1 MNFYEKKLKKGKDL
15 QECEVLI
22 EMDRI
27 KLFIE
32 NFVIYGL
39 GGIIGKMIPFFILPI
54 ITRLLPDSYYM
65 GISDLSNTLI
75 SFAEAIVVLGMY
87 DAMFRMFF
95 ERKEIN
101 YQQEICSSALIVV
114 LISSVIISLLMF
126 FFRESL
132 AVLIFGDK
140 AYSKLIIIGAWAV
153 FFGGSNT
160 IIAAPTRM
168 RNKRKIYLFT
178 NFFSPAVAYA
188 VAIILILKGNYL
200 YALPFGQML
209 AAFLTEG
216 IFLYYNKNWFSF
228 RNVHKKHIYDM
239 LKLGLPLLPSFL
251 IYWIFNSSDRLM
263 IASILGIEYAGIYA
277 VGSKIGHI
285 SQLIYIAFSGGWKY
299 FAFSTM
305 RDRDQV
311 ELTSHVFEYLGTIS
325 LAATILVMLGTKLLF
340 VPLFGKAYAPAAVTV
355 PYLFLAPLMQML
367 FQVATNQFLVI
378 RMTWPGSLILLIG
391 AIGNIALN
399 AALIPRLGIE
409 GAAIATLAGFTIS
422 VAVGALVL
430 QNMGLFRMPLR
441 FLGMAGLFLLFL
453 LGNRLMELSF
463 FASAFFGAVVI
474 GVYLFTYRNELRTIG
489 YMIKGKNVQ

>member
-1 MNFYEKKLKKGKDL
+1 MNRL
-15 QECEVLI
+15 
-22 EMDRI
+22 

-32 NFVIYGL
+32 NFLIYGL
-39 GGIIGKMIPFFILPI
+39 GGVIGKMIPFFMLPVL
-54 ITRLLPDSYYM
+54 TRLLPDSYYM
-65 GISDLSNTLI
+65 GLSDLSNTIL
-75 SFAEAIVVLGMY
+75 SFAQSLAILGMY

-95 ERKEIN
+95 EKEDPVFKK
-101 YQQEICSSALIVV
+101 EICSSALAVV
-114 LISSVIISLLMF
+114 LLSSAGIFALMVL
-126 FFRESL
+126 FRNVL
-132 AVLIFGDK
+132 AEWVLGSECYSGLILVTAFGVLF
-140 AYSKLIIIGAWAV
+140 SGTNSIV
-153 FFGGSNT
+153 
-160 IIAAPTRM
+160 AAPTRM
-168 RNKRKIYLFT
+168 QNKRKIYLFT
-178 NFFSPAVAYA
+178 NVFSPAVSYA
-188 VAIILILKGNYL
+188 VATFLLLRGQYL
-200 YALPFGQML
+200 YGLPIGQL
-209 AAFLTEG
+209 LSVFLTEL
-216 IFLYYNKNWFSF
+216 IFIGLNCRWFSLKK
-228 RNVHKKHIYDM
+228 VHWSHVKTM
-239 LKLGLPLLPSFL
+239 LAIGLPLLPNFL

-263 IASILGIEYAGIYA
+263 IASMLGMEYTGIYA
-277 VGSKIGHI
+277 VGSKFGHI
-285 SQLIYIAFSGGWKY
+285 SQLIYTAFAGGWQY

-311 ELTSHVFEYLGTIS
+311 ELTSRIFEYLGTIS
-325 LAATILVMLGTKLLF
+325 FAAAILVTLGTELLF

-378 RMTWPGSLILLIG
+378 RMTWPGSLILFIG

-463 FASAFFGAVVI
+463 FASALCGVVVI
-474 GVYLFTYRNELRTIG
+474 GIYLFTYRNELRTIG
-489 YMIKGKNVQ
+489 YMIKGKNVR